1 MALADLV
8 LMTTATT
15 GTGTITLGSA
25 VTGYRSFSTA
35 GIANGTV
42 VSYAIEDGTNRE
54 TGRGTYTTSGTTLTR
69 TLKASSTGSLLNLSG
84 NAQVMITAITD
95 DFTEK
100 QSTSEKAQANGYAS
114 LNSTGNVPSAQLN
127 NASVATIRAGK
138 SSTTVVNPANAAGA
152 MAFAALT
159 DASTVAIDL
168 DTGPNF
174 TLLTTSGVGTG
185 RTLGLPTN
193 GNPGQFYTITITS
206 DAASRTLAYNSA
218 FKWPGGT
225 VGAITTT
232 SGGKDKLSFQM
243 IDATRFEVVGFVKDI
258 K

>member
-84 NAQVMITAITD
+84 NAQVMITAIAD

-127 NASVATIRAGK
+127 IASATTVRAGT
-138 SSTTVVNPANAAGA
+138 STTTIMGVKNSADA
-152 MAFAALT
+152 MALVTITRSAAASGLDFATFFNCSITLDANLT
-159 DASTVAIDL
+159 IGGWIVNYPGASGRIRFIQDATGGRTVAWA
-168 DTGPNF
+168 
-174 TLLTTSGVGTG
+174 SGYIVPS
-185 RTLGLPTN
+185 GLAIQT
-193 GNPGQFYTITITS
+193 
-206 DAASRTLAYNSA
+206 AANSVTDVPYVCEA
-218 FKWPGGT
+218 DNRIRLFLPSKW
-225 VGAITTT
+225 A
-232 SGGKDKLSFQM
+232 S
-243 IDATRFEVVGFVKDI
+243 
-258 K
+258 